1 MKELGDK
8 NDKLMINSEK
18 MTDNSVHN
26 FINIIKMPNIINN
39 SKRHLEFLTPEEQ
52 LCEVNLLIKFFNK
65 DTLSCV
71 NINKK
76 FSLLNQLYIIKNEL
90 LNKHKFLSWI

>member
-1 MKELGDK
+1 
-8 NDKLMINSEK
+8 MINSEK
-18 MTDNSVHN
+18 MTYDSVDN
-26 FINIIKMPNIINN
+26 FINIVKMPNIIKN

-65 DTLSCV
+65 DTLPCI

-76 FSLLNQLYIIKNEL
+76 FSMLNQLNIIKNEL
-90 LNKHKFLSWI
+90 LNKHKFLS

>member
-1 MKELGDK
+1 
-8 NDKLMINSEK
+8 
-18 MTDNSVHN
+18 MTYNSVHN

-76 FSLLNQLYIIKNEL
+76 FSMLNQLNIIKNEL
-90 LNKHKFLSWI
+90 LNKHKFLSSI